1 MARTPNLA
9 EKLHAGETVISAWV
23 SLPSPWFSHLFM
35 KAGYETITLDMQ
47 HGLLTSAETRESVQ
61 TIVRGGGHAVVRVC
75 VDDFPKA
82 SWMLDAGAEA
92 VIAPMI
98 NSMEAAECLVDFC
111 KYPPLGERSYGAFGA
126 TQLSGES
133 IDDYFSS
140 GNENTLC
147 FAMIETPEAVE
158 ALDDI
163 LSVDGLDGIFVGP
176 SDLSLTVAQG
186 ARVEPIAEASL
197 KMQKMIAE
205 KTTDAGKIA
214 GIYCCSRGHLL
225 HSKASGYR
233 FMTYGSDASLFVEGA
248 RTTLE
253 AVR

>member
-1 MARTPNLA
+1 MTHSPNLA
-9 EKLHAGETVISAWV
+9 DKLRSGETVVSAWV
-23 SLPSPWFSHLFM
+23 SLPSPWFAHLFM
-35 KAGYETITLDMQ
+35 QAGYEAITLDMQ
-47 HGLLTSAETRESVQ
+47 HGLLTSAETREAVQ
-61 TIVRGGGHAVVRVC
+61 TIVRGSGHAVVRVC
-75 VDDFPKA
+75 VDDFPKT

-98 NSMEAAECLVDFC
+98 NSKEAAERLADFC
-111 KYPPLGERSYGAFGA
+111 KYPPIGERSYGAFGV

-133 IDDYFSS
+133 IEDYFAS

-186 ARVEPIAEASL
+186 GRVEPIAEASL
-197 KMQKMIAE
+197 KMQRMIAE
-205 KTTDAGKIA
+205 KTTAAGKIA
-214 GIYCCSRGHLL
+214 GIYCCSRGHVQQ
-225 HSKASGYR
+225 SKASGYR

-248 RTTLE
+248 RATLE
-253 AVR
+253 SVK